1 MTLVIIFTWWRNKQI
16 WIFNSQHGRVWL
28 KLQIWEAMPN
38 IDRDYLLTRRF
49 CIFPLLASRV
59 YGSIQTLD
67 KSPAELNKV
76 LQHNSAT
83 VSRAK
88 AKRWVRESRRKWHA
102 LRCEQTPHFIQLW
115 PQWAQR
121 RAVLIS
127 LSKYLNNIP
136 TNFYI
141 ESGSNP
147 LVISLTKSQTTIPTI
162 TIYHNCQRNDLIWF
176 IFKESAS
183 ADQSGSLEFDIN
195 WKNNISERGKFSAF

>member
-1 MTLVIIFTWWRNKQI
+1 MAESDWNSKFGRPCQILTEIICWRGCFVFFRYWPPEYTDPFKR
-16 WIFNSQHGRVWL
+16 WIR
-28 KLQIWEAMPN
+28 A
-38 IDRDYLLTRRF
+38 
-49 CIFPLLASRV
+49 
-59 YGSIQTLD
+59 
-67 KSPAELNKV
+67 PAELNKV